1 MQWGWSRCTLRA
13 AACFACQPVVIVGAA
28 CAIILAG
35 CKLDGQPNVSVA
47 QPRGASVAFESIDG
61 PPPGQFQTLVEYL
74 NNEAQTRRLAVVSR
88 DHQSA
93 YRVRGY
99 LAAEMDKGKTTISWV
114 WDVFDT
120 DQRRALRIS
129 GAETIKGKLKG
140 WQAANDAMLQRIA
153 QTSMNELATF
163 LTSPEVA
170 PNAPAGPKVAAAAP
184 AASSPEATGIF
195 RIFRPLVDPLP
206 AKEAEVAP
214 GSTVPLPPR
223 RPASVAAV
231 PAQAAV
237 TLAATG
243 EQ

>member
-1 MQWGWSRCTLRA
+1 MRA
-13 AACFACQPVVIVGAA
+13 AARFSCQPVVVVGAV
-28 CAIILAG
+28 CAIMLTG
-35 CKLDGQPNVSVA
+35 CKLDGKPNVSVA

-61 PPPGQFQTLVEYL
+61 LPPAQFDTLVQNL
-74 NNEAQTRRLAVVSR
+74 NNEAQTRQLAVVSR
-88 DHQSA
+88 DQQSA

-114 WDVFDT
+114 WDVFDA

-129 GAETIKGKLKG
+129 GTEAVKGKLRG
-140 WQAANDAMLQRIA
+140 WQVADDAMLQRIA
-153 QTSMNELATF
+153 RTSMSELAAF
-163 LTSPEVA
+163 LISPGLA
-170 PNAPAGPKVAAAAP
+170 PITPAGPKVAAAAP
-184 AASSPEATGIF
+184 AASSPEAAGIF